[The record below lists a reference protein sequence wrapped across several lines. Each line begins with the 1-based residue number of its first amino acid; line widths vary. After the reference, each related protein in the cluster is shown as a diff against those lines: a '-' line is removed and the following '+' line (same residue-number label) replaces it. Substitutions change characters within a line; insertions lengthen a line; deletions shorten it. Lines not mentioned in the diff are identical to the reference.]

1 MESCVLYVYFLIIS
15 CLQELNI
22 VCVLGFPLERKSKRV
37 SVHACVWDL
46 KFTDGLLVLK
56 YAFIVQNM
64 PAEWSGQ
71 QYISMYFFPF
81 YSVYVGVYR
90 ILFLARHCMVTYSAL
105 VPRIAGRVSK
115 LRTKGS

>member
-71 QYISMYFFPF
+71 QYISMFFF
-81 YSVYVGVYR
+81 SL
-90 ILFLARHCMVTYSAL
+90 LFC
-105 VPRIAGRVSK
+105 ICGCI
-115 LRTKGS
+115 